1 MSILP
6 SLSMSHDSF
15 GLDSTPMC
23 WNGDRNGPKVPVPS
37 ARFSVTRR
45 SALSSFTVVRST
57 KPSPLRSP
65 AMAPYKWVFT
75 EGLLRFISV
84 WIGVNERGATAV
96 WMRNW

>member
-23 WNGDRNGPKVPVPS
+23 WNGDRNAPKVPVPS

-45 SALSSFTVVRST
+45 SVADNANSRIEKFGCRSCRRRVVCEVVNGDLAAGSAICGGPWPAGL
-57 KPSPLRSP
+57 PS
-65 AMAPYKWVFT
+65 A
-75 EGLLRFISV
+75 
-84 WIGVNERGATAV
+84 RGT
-96 WMRNW
+96 MM